1 MRPVTPRG
9 FRDVLFAEAA
19 EREAVAS
26 AMSDV
31 FDSWGYGPVET
42 PVVEE
47 YATLEAAV
55 GRSLEATA
63 FRLFDIDGSLLALR
77 PEMTV
82 PIARLVVSRLSAEPG
97 PHRFRYVAP
106 VFREYASLRGQSRQ
120 FTQAG
125 VELVGAPGPEGDAEI
140 ISVLADALAAAGLSA
155 YAIVLGTV
163 QLLRALI
170 EAAGLSE
177 GWGQA
182 VLDAAHERN
191 LVEIDRLSRH
201 DKVPDAVGDALRA
214 VPRIRGGADAIEAAG
229 VYAAACGCAGVLR
242 DIRETYRILEAT
254 GLTGA
259 VTVDFGIMRSFDY
272 YTGLVLE
279 VYAPGLGLPLGG
291 GGRYDRVLAE
301 FGAPAPAAG
310 FALGLER
317 IMIALAEQGA
327 TPRVRPLDAVIGGEV
342 PSEVFSAAAALRI
355 AGWCVRIAV
364 ARSGRALLA
373 EAERADAEEALEVEG
388 KRVYRLDRAGER
400 ALPLQTPFPA
410 PPTMTWAAD
419 REEGAR

>member
-1 MRPVTPRG
+1 VRPVTPRG

-19 EREAVAS
+19 EREAVSS
-26 AMSDV
+26 ALSSV

-42 PVVEE
+42 PVAEE
-47 YATLEAAV
+47 YATLEAAG

-77 PEMTV
+77 PEMTL
-82 PIARLVVSRLSAEPG
+82 PIARLTASRLSAEPG

-125 VELVGAPGPEGDAEI
+125 VELVGAPGPVGDAEI
-140 ISVLADALAAAGLSA
+140 VSVLADALSAAGLTA
-155 YAIVLGTV
+155 FTIVIGTV

-170 EAAGLSE
+170 AAAELPDE
-177 GWGQA
+177 WGNA
-182 VLDAAHERN
+182 VLEAAHERN
-191 LVEIDRLSRH
+191 LVEIDRLSNRE
-201 DKVPDAVGDALRA
+201 DIAPTIGDALRA
-214 VPRIRGGADAIEAAG
+214 VPRLRGGADAIEAAG
-229 VYAAACGCAGVLR
+229 EYAATCGCAAALR
-242 DIRETYRILEAT
+242 DIRDTYRILEST
-254 GLTGA
+254 GLADA

-291 GGRYDRVLAE
+291 GGRYDRVLGE

-317 IMIALAEQGA
+317 MMIALAEQGA
-327 TPRVRPLDAVIGGEV
+327 TPRIRPLDAIVGGEV
-342 PSEVFSAAAALRI
+342 PADVFSAAGMLRA
-355 AGWCVRIAV
+355 AGWRVRIAL
-364 ARSGRALLA
+364 ATGARALLA
-373 EAERADAEEALEVEG
+373 EAEQADAEEALEVDGE
-388 KRVYRLDRAGER
+388 RVYRLDRAGER
-400 ALPLQTPFPA
+400 ALPLEAPLPA
-410 PPTMTWAAD
+410 PPTKTWAA
-419 REEGAR
+419 REEGDR

>member
-26 AMSDV
+26 AMSVV
-31 FDSWGYGPVET
+31 FDSWGYSPVET

-47 YATLEAAV
+47 YATLEVAG

-82 PIARLVVSRLSAEPG
+82 PIARLTASRLSSEPG

-125 VELVGAPGPEGDAEI
+125 VELVGAPGPVGDAEI
-140 ISVLADALAAAGLSA
+140 VSVLADALVAAGLSA
-155 YAIVLGTV
+155 FSIVIGTV

-170 EAAGLSE
+170 EAAELPES
-177 GWGQA
+177 WGQA

-191 LVEIDRLSRH
+191 LVEIDRLSRR
-201 DKVPDAVGDALRA
+201 DGIPATVGEALRA
-214 VPRIRGGADAIEAAG
+214 VPRLRGGADAIEAAAIH
-229 VYAAACGCAGVLR
+229 AAQCGCAAALR
-242 DIRETYRILEAT
+242 DIRDTYRILEAT
-254 GLTGA
+254 GLTEA

-279 VYAPGLGLPLGG
+279 VYAPGLGLALGG

-327 TPRVRPLDAVIGGEV
+327 TPHVRSLDAVIGGEV
-342 PSEVFSAAAALRI
+342 PDEVFSAAAALRT
-355 AGWCVRIAV
+355 AGWRLRLSV
-364 ARSGRALLA
+364 ATGGRALLG
-373 EAERADAEEALEVEG
+373 EAEQAGAEEALEVDGE
-388 KRVYRLDRAGER
+388 RIYRLDRMGER
-400 ALPLQTPFPA
+400 ALPLEVPLPA
-410 PPTMTWAAD
+410 PPTTTWAAG
-419 REEGAR
+419 REGEAR

>member
-19 EREAVAS
+19 EREAVSS
-26 AMSDV
+26 AMSVV
-31 FDSWGYGPVET
+31 FDAWGYGAVET
-42 PVVEE
+42 PVAEE
-47 YATLEAAV
+47 YATLEAAGV
-55 GRSLEATA
+55 RSLEATA

-82 PIARLVVSRLSAEPG
+82 PIARLAASRLSATPG

-125 VELVGAPGPEGDAEI
+125 VELVGAPGPSGDAEI
-140 ISVLADALAAAGLSA
+140 VSVLADALSAAGLDA
-155 YAIVLGTV
+155 FAIVIGTV
-163 QLLRALI
+163 RLLQALI
-170 EAAGLSE
+170 DAAGLPA
-177 GWGQA
+177 GWRDA

-191 LVEIDRLSRH
+191 LVEIDRLSRR
-201 DKVPDAVGDALRA
+201 DGVPAAVGEALRA
-214 VPRIRGGADAIEAAG
+214 VPRLRGGADAIETAAS
-229 VYAAACGCAGVLR
+229 YAAVCGCAGVLS
-242 DIRETYRILEAT
+242 DIRDTYRILETT
-254 GLTGA
+254 GLAEA

-291 GGRYDRVLAE
+291 GGRYDGVLAE

-327 TPRVRPLDAVIGGEV
+327 TPRVRPLDAVIGGDV
-342 PSEVFSAAAALRI
+342 PGEVFSAAATLRA
-355 AGWCVRIAV
+355 AGWRVRL
-364 ARSGRALLA
+364 ARATGGRALLE
-373 EAERADAEEALEVEG
+373 EAENADAEEALEVDG
-388 KRVYRLDRAGER
+388 ASIYRLDRAGER
-400 ALPLQTPFPA
+400 ALPLETPVPA
-410 PPTMTWAAD
+410 APTVTWAASR
-419 REEGAR
+419 REAVR

>member
-19 EREAVAS
+19 EREAVSA
-26 AMSDV
+26 AMSAV

-42 PVVEE
+42 PVAEE
-47 YATLEAAV
+47 YSTLEAAV
-55 GRSLEATA
+55 GRSLEAST
-63 FRLFDIDGSLLALR
+63 FRLFDVDGSLLALR

-82 PIARLVVSRLSAEPG
+82 PIARLAASRLSSEPG

-125 VELVGAPGPEGDAEI
+125 VELVGAPGPAADAEVV
-140 ISVLADALAAAGLSA
+140 SVLSDALAAAGLNDFC
-155 YAIVLGTV
+155 IVIGTV

-170 EAAGLSE
+170 DAAQSPEA
-177 GWGQA
+177 WGQA
-182 VLDAAHERN
+182 VLAAAHQRN
-191 LVEIDRLSRH
+191 LVEIDRLSRREGLA
-201 DKVPDAVGDALRA
+201 PQIAEALRA
-214 VPRIRGGADAIEAAG
+214 VPRLHGGVEAMEVAG
-229 VYAAACGCAGVLR
+229 KHAAACGCAAVLR
-242 DIRETYRILEAT
+242 DIRDTYRILETT
-254 GLTGA
+254 GLSDS

-291 GGRYDRVLAE
+291 GGRYDRVLTE

-317 IMIALAEQGA
+317 IMIALAEQDA
-327 TPRVRPLDAVIGGEV
+327 TPRVRRLDAVIGGEV
-342 PSEVFSAAAALRI
+342 PAEVFSAAKSLRE
-355 AGWCVRIAV
+355 AGWRVRIAAGEV
-364 ARSGRALLA
+364 GRELL
-373 EAERADAEEALEVEG
+373 EQAERAGAEEALEVAGE
-388 KRVYRLDRAGER
+388 RVFRLDRAAQR
-400 ALPLQTPFPA
+400 SLPVETPVPA
-410 PPTMTWAAD
+410 PPSLTWGAD
-419 REEGAR
+419 REGGVR